1 MFDSAYLEI
10 CGLVFHYRVVRLVSL
25 VKLCIDSLSVK
36 KFWFNALS
44 TSNVIRHRGTSCM
57 GRANLLATLLD
68 QRPSS

>member
-1 MFDSAYLEI
+1 MFDSAYLEV

-44 TSNVIRHRGTSCM
+44 TSNVVRHRGTS
-57 GRANLLATLLD
+57 RVSRVNLLATLLD